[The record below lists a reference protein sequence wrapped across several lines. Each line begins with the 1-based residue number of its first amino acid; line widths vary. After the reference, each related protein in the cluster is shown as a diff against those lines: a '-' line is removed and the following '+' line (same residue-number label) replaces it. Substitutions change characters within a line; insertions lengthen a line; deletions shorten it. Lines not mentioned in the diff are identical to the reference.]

1 MVKKDAYKIK
11 IECTRHKTGIFTIR
25 LTSNKIIFTS
35 LTNICLT
42 NQKMC
47 VKKSTILYT
56 VDMPSGIKHKVKLL
70 IFIVQLEGCF
80 VHVYVSFYY
89 IKNQN
94 QQVEF
99 LKK

>member
-70 IFIVQLEGCF
+70 IFIVQLEGVVLF
-80 VHVYVSFYY
+80 MFMFHS
-89 IKNQN
+89 II
-94 QQVEF
+94 
-99 LKK
+99 LKTKTNNKSNS